1 MKPIQRTAVVLS
13 VLLIFTLTAC
23 QNPKPTVS
31 PLLSPFDSPV
41 GQPPASTGGTFQV
54 IGPSFAL
61 DAPILPEASQVT
73 GQGPLDVPIVIVDV
87 TMNARPI
94 GSGTIGKDGK
104 FSISL
109 DKPAVEGHILGIQI
123 GSGFQFTPENSQ
135 QLLGKKGPGFKD
147 YPQIGAV
154 FDSVT
159 VRKP

>member
-1 MKPIQRTAVVLS
+1 MKSILRTAAVLS
-13 VLLIFTLTAC
+13 ALLVFTLTAC
-23 QNPKPTVS
+23 QNPMPTAS
-31 PLLSPFDSPV
+31 PLASPLNSPV
-41 GQPPASTGGTFQV
+41 GQPPASAGGTFQV
-54 IGPSFAL
+54 TGPGFAL
-61 DAPILPEASQVT
+61 DVPILLGASKVT

-109 DKPAVEGHILGIQI
+109 DKPAVEGHILGIQV

-147 YPQIGAV
+147 YPQIGVV
-154 FDSVT
+154 FDSAT